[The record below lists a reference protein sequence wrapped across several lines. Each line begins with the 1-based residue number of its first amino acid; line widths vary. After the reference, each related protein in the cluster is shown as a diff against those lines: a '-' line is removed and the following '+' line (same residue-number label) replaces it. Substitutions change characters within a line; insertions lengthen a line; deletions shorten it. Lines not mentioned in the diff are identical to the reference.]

1 MLTSFRD
8 QIMENAFATFERR
21 LAAAEDRLEIIDLEA
36 EYSRAWDSGDT
47 DGWADVFTPDGVFE
61 ITKSGDQPTRLVT
74 GTEELAGFCA
84 EVSEYYQGLHFNTAP
99 RLRVDGDMAWGQVHF
114 QWIGIFRPGARHS
127 GQRHAAGYYQVTYR
141 RLEIGWRIERRV
153 ETQISGNIVE
163 AFDPVIA
170 VMSRDAFRK
179 C

>member
-1 MLTSFRD
+1 
-8 QIMENAFATFERR
+8 MENAFATFERR

-99 RLRVDGDMAWGQVHF
+99 RLRVDGDMAWGHVSTSSGSASSGPGQ
-114 QWIGIFRPGARHS
+114 GI
-127 GQRHAAGYYQVTYR
+127 AANAT
-141 RLEIGWRIERRV
+141 RLATIR
-153 ETQISGNIVE
+153 
-163 AFDPVIA
+163 
-170 VMSRDAFRK
+170 
-179 C
+179 